1 MDKGD
6 ASNPS
11 GGEDK
16 TDVGASYANAV
27 QNFKN
32 NPTPGSSSETPK
44 TKEESQVPSTSQES
58 TEKPSQAGPE
68 VLDDDGSFTPVVSH
82 SRKERKNEKKK
93 QKQLQNGSDKHDKH
107 HDKKETHGVKRD
119 RREERED
126 KDKETKSPEELT
138 GDKKVFVAA
147 PLPKVNPWKKRSVP
161 AAVGGAGASNSKAA
175 GVAVQAAGPSGVN
188 FEHHPMKPPGPPP
201 KQVTSQ
207 VTVAEKWQ
215 KNNENKRQKTNPT
228 PSPAP
233 TNTANAPV
241 TPRVTPISVSII
253 KLYYGWLKLF

>member
-6 ASNPS
+6 ATNPS

-32 NPTPGSSSETPK
+32 NPTPGSNSEPPK
-44 TKEESQVPSTSQES
+44 TKEESQIPSTSQES
-58 TEKPSQAGPE
+58 TEKPSQAEPE
-68 VLDDDGSFTPVVSH
+68 VVDDDGSFTPVVSH

-126 KDKETKSPEELT
+126 KDKETKSSEEQT

-147 PLPKVNPWKKRSVP
+147 PLPKVNPWKKRS
-161 AAVGGAGASNSKAA
+161 ASIAIGAGASNSRAG

-188 FEHHPMKPPGPPP
+188 FDHHPMKPGPPP
-201 KQVTSQ
+201 KQVA
-207 VTVAEKWQ
+207 VAEKWP

-228 PSPAP
+228 PAPA
-233 TNTANAPV
+233 TSATSTANVNANAP
-241 TPRVTPISVSII
+241 IEVSII
-253 KLYYGWLKLF
+253 KLYYGWLKLFQW

>member
-16 TDVGASYANAV
+16 ADVGASYANAV

-32 NPTPGSSSETPK
+32 NPTPGSSSEPPK
-44 TKEESQVPSTSQES
+44 TKEESQVPSASQGA
-58 TEKPSQAGPE
+58 TEKPSQAEPE

-93 QKQLQNGSDKHDKH
+93 QKQLQNGSDKH

-126 KDKETKSPEELT
+126 KDKETKSPEEQT

-161 AAVGGAGASNSKAA
+161 AAVGGAGASNSRGG
-175 GVAVQAAGPSGVN
+175 GVAVQAAGPSGLN

-201 KQVTSQ
+201 KQ

-228 PSPAP
+228 PTPAP
-233 TNTANAPV
+233 TANAPV

-253 KLYYGWLKLF
+253 KLYYGWFKLF